1 MDVVLFRNKSVMEG
15 VCTSKFTVLPYFV
28 HKPLFTSNTHPKQF
42 QHMQKRDPHRGN
54 TQPTQPPHSSNTVP
68 KQPPHSFHTASTQ
81 LPHSPRTSPT
91 QANPA
96 KPGEIWQSPGEL
108 KMSKHTVFYDVCR
121 MSTHSRRAKPGEI
134 RRKYCVCGYVCGPV
148 CGCVWVHVWVCV
160 GTCVGTCGL
169 CVFHVCFM
177 CEFSLFYTVYY
188 FMYISGNGKTKKNKK
203 HTEQNRK
210 HT

>member
-1 MDVVLFRNKSVMEG
+1 MES
-15 VCTSKFTVLPYFV
+15 VCTSNFTVLPYFV

-96 KPGEIWQSPGEL
+96 KSGRAPANSKCRNIPYFTMFVACRPIPGEPSPAKSGEN
-108 KMSKHTVFYDVCR
+108 
-121 MSTHSRRAKPGEI
+121 I
-134 RRKYCVCGYVCGPV
+134 
-148 CGCVWVHVWVCV
+148 VCV
-160 GTCVGTCGL
+160 GTCAGPCVGACAGPCVGVCGYMCGHVWFMCVP
-169 CVFHVCFM
+169 CVFHV
-177 CEFSLFYTVYY
+177 
-188 FMYISGNGKTKKNKK
+188 
-203 HTEQNRK
+203 
-210 HT
+210 